1 MAFLAGYQNFAAAA
15 RSAQVLAAFGT
26 AEIFIYGAIPEF
38 LCLVFDPAS
47 AGAGEEIF
55 NGEPDFLENTQF
67 TLTGGYVARK
77 HAEDKI
83 NFGDVGK
90 QPDPEHAGN
99 LRGKGND
106 KT

>member
-1 MAFLAGYQNFAAAA
+1 M
-15 RSAQVLAAFGT
+15 LAAFGA
-26 AEIFIYGAIPEF
+26 AEVFINRTIVEF
-38 LCLVFDPAS
+38 FGLILKPAA
-47 AGAGEEIF
+47 AGAGKEMF
-55 NGEPDFLENTQF
+55 NREPDFLENTQF

-90 QPDPEHAGN
+90 QPDPEHTGN
-99 LRGKGND
+99 LRGKGNN